1 MCPRKPVSQAGLF
14 LGRKETRTAFCLK
27 APKALQGILVPSTK
41 THVIVHRPRVRW
53 PGAAAEPRGEGPEC
67 SGLEVTELGGT
78 TELQP
83 QGDIHPSEAPGT
95 TGECVLQESQAS
107 AMLTMPWAWAGPG
120 PAAPMP
126 PWEPELLLSLGAEF
140 PAPFLLYFLSLEEAT
155 KQELR

>member
-1 MCPRKPVSQAGLF
+1 MSQKASKPGGTLSREKGDQNSFLSQGTQSPPGDTCPLHQDPRHCPQA
-14 LGRKETRTAFCLK
+14 
-27 APKALQGILVPSTK
+27 
-41 THVIVHRPRVRW
+41 RVRW

-95 TGECVLQESQAS
+95 TGGCVLQESQAS

-120 PAAPMP
+120 PAAPVP